1 MNPPPT
7 PQPKESKPSRW
18 KRGCLI
24 TGIVFVLLVPAF
36 YWFENYTGRRALEKE
51 VQEYAVLGFPLEE
64 EAVFP
69 VAVPDSENF
78 GVAPL
83 LNVAKWE
90 ALTTVLPYRG
100 DSHAPVIR
108 TIPKPGPSPASPAP
122 LVRVEPDMNSIHK
135 TEPVWAN
142 IRAFL
147 LTRTTCTPPA
157 DETSD
162 VRAVYESL
170 EIHNALFA
178 ELTRQFVASS
188 SLTRL
193 KSWHSDTS
201 NRRERLSRLLLLR
214 ARAAAV
220 LGKHEESAVLVDVLW
235 KLRSVCLV
243 ESNWAGHAVSN
254 DIERSWVHGV
264 RTILRGSI
272 MNDDLLK
279 QLLATSGDGWS
290 PEKELQ
296 HSFHGE
302 ALSDY
307 NDFKD
312 GREQA
317 FGARRWLGFSDL
329 QEKMLRFGPSGWVER
344 NLATS
349 LRYIRTYVLSPL
361 ETGNFRNL
369 PPAMEALDAE
379 IHNKWGLGGMNPST
393 FLGLNSVHSL
403 NFYHYVFV
411 PCSVR
416 LTLLAIAM
424 ERYRLKHSH
433 YPADGTALVPDCIA
447 AVPPDID
454 GAPLRIVTSP
464 DGATSVLYSI
474 GWNLTDDWHGV
485 LPSTYKEENDW
496 QNADWP
502 LSLPLP
508 PLPPP

>member
-1 MNPPPT
+1 MKSPPT

-24 TGIVFVLLVPAF
+24 TGIVLVLLVPAF
-36 YWFENYTGRRALEKE
+36 YWFENYTGRRALEK
-51 VQEYAVLGFPLEE
+51 VVKEYAVLGFPLEA
-64 EAVFP
+64 EAVLP
-69 VAVPDSENF
+69 AAVPDAENF
-78 GVAPL
+78 GPTPL
-83 LNVAKWE
+83 LDVGKWE
-90 ALTTVLPYRG
+90 TLTTLLPYRG

-135 TEPVWAN
+135 TEPVWAK

-147 LTRTTCTPPA
+147 LTRSTCTPAA
-157 DETSD
+157 DEPSD
-162 VRAVYESL
+162 VRAVYGALEVYTSL
-170 EIHNALFA
+170 FT
-178 ELTRQFVASS
+178 ELIRQFVASS

-193 KSWHSDTS
+193 KSWRSDTS

-279 QLLATSGDGWS
+279 QLLAICGDCWS

-302 ALSDY
+302 ALSVY

-317 FGARRWLGFSDL
+317 FDSMVNGFSDL
-329 QEKMLRFGPSGWVER
+329 QEKCSALALPAGWNEM
-344 NLATS
+344 
-349 LRYIRTYVLSPL
+349 
-361 ETGNFRNL
+361 L
-369 PPAMEALDAE
+369 PPAFV
-379 IHNKWGLGGMNPST
+379 T
-393 FLGLNSVHSL
+393 FD
-403 NFYHYVFV
+403 
-411 PCSVR
+411 
-416 LTLLAIAM
+416 LTF
-424 ERYRLKHSH
+424 
-433 YPADGTALVPDCIA
+433 
-447 AVPPDID
+447 
-454 GAPLRIVTSP
+454 
-464 DGATSVLYSI
+464 
-474 GWNLTDDWHGV
+474 
-485 LPSTYKEENDW
+485 
-496 QNADWP
+496 
-502 LSLPLP
+502 
-508 PLPPP
+508 